1 LEALE
6 GCELSLLDSY
16 ILLEALMALTT
27 ILGWFTSFKLA
38 FLLLVIASHAK
49 RSGGCQSSS

>member
-1 LEALE
+1 
-6 GCELSLLDSY
+6 
-16 ILLEALMALTT
+16 MALTT